1 MVWQWLPFVLS
12 GVTILAMWLAG
23 RKDKRAWAIGLA
35 NQVLWLG
42 FIWHTQSWGLLVL
55 TGALPRSHPGAMRD
69 TIERMFA
76 LFKEATH
83 ARHSR

>member
-55 TGALPRSHPGAMRD
+55 TGALIWIYSRNYLRW
-69 TIERMFA
+69 
-76 LFKEATH
+76 
-83 ARHSR
+83 AREESNAA